1 MSKGK
6 YTNVVKLLKIGQ
18 LGTVRQRLGSEG
30 PEDESMGG
38 IINNK
43 SNHDLVNLYAGWHL
57 GDGTWW
63 DDFKSMFDKL
73 EQLDKDD

>member
-18 LGTVRQRLGSEG
+18 LGTVRQRLGSDG
-30 PEDESMGG
+30 PEDESMDDT
-38 IINNK
+38 INNK
-43 SNHDLVNLYAGWHL
+43 SNHDLVNLYAGWYL

-63 DDFKSMFDKL
+63 DTFKDMFDKL

>member
-18 LGTVRQRLGSEG
+18 LGTVRQRLGSDG
-30 PEDESMGG
+30 PEDESMDDT
-38 IINNK
+38 INKK

-57 GDGTWW
+57 GDGAWW
-63 DDFKSMFDKL
+63 DDFKGMFDKI
-73 EQLDKDD
+73 EKLDKDD

>member
-6 YTNVVKLLKIGQ
+6 YTNVVKLLKIGH
-18 LGTVRQRLGSEG
+18 LGTVRQRLGSDG
-30 PEDESMGG
+30 PEDESMDDT
-38 IINNK
+38 INNK

-63 DDFKSMFDKL
+63 DDFKGMFDKL